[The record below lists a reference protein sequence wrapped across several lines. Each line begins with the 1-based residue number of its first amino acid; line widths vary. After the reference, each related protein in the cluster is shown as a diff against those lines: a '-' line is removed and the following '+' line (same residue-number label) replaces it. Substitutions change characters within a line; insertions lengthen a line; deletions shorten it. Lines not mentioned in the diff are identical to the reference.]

1 MLIQPKQ
8 PKYALRGLAIGVLVA
23 LSDFMMLGLFNV
35 QFTINGESALW
46 IAGPFLTSTFAI
58 LGYVAGKLYEAKK
71 NLTLQTEIIQR
82 QLQALEASQEK
93 TLQYEKL
100 ASIGRLSAGVAHE
113 VRNPLGVIRSAAGLI
128 AEESENLSDNAKKAS
143 DFIQKEILRLDHFIA
158 QLLDFSKPLSAKF
171 DVIRFEDIQMYL
183 RDLIRHEP
191 SMLEENIHIS
201 ILGESIPFEG
211 DLGLLT
217 QALFSL
223 VKNATEATGKQGRVT
238 VQAVVK
244 PPHIIIYLRD
254 DGPGI
259 AKEMIDNLYEPF
271 FTTKALGTGLG
282 LVMAERMIKG
292 HGGQLTYVEHEGA
305 GAAGEGACFLVTIPL
320 DSTQRFLG
328 DDDAM

>member
-1 MLIQPKQ
+1 MLTHPKQ
-8 PKYALRGLAIGVLVA
+8 PKYALRGLVIGLLIA
-23 LSDFMMLGLFNV
+23 LSDFMMLGVFNV

-46 IAGPFLTSTFAI
+46 IAGPFLASTFAI

-128 AEESENLSDNAKKAS
+128 AEESVNLSDNAKKAS

-171 DVIRFEDIQMYL
+171 EVIKFEDIQTYL
-183 RDLIRHEP
+183 QELIAHEP
-191 SMLEENIHIS
+191 SMLKNNITFDTPHGLTS
-201 ILGESIPFEG
+201 FEG

-223 VKNATEATGKQGRVT
+223 VKNATEAAGKQGHVIMNADLRRPNLVI
-238 VQAVVK
+238 
-244 PPHIIIYLRD
+244 HIRD
-254 DGPGI
+254 DGAGVAPDV
-259 AKEMIDNLYEPF
+259 IDRLYEPF

-282 LVMAERMIKG
+282 LVMAERIIKG
-292 HGGQLTYVEHEGA
+292 HGGRLAYIEHNGA
-305 GAAGEGACFLVTIPL
+305 GDRGKGACFVVTMPL

-328 DDDAM
+328 DNNAM

>member
-1 MLIQPKQ
+1 MLTQPKQ

-23 LSDFMMLGLFNV
+23 LSDFIMLGLFSV
-35 QFTINGESALW
+35 EFTINGESALW

-82 QLQALEASQEK
+82 QLQALETSQEK

-128 AEESENLSDNAKKAS
+128 AEEDEHLSDNAKKAS
-143 DFIQKEILRLDHFIA
+143 DFIQKEILRLDHFIT

-171 DVIRFEDIQMYL
+171 DVIQFEDIQSYL
-183 RDLIRHEP
+183 GDLIMHEP
-191 SMLEENIHIS
+191 SMSQDNIQLNM
-201 ILGESIPFEG
+201 LGESTPFEG

-217 QALFSL
+217 QSLFSL

-238 VQAVVK
+238 VHAVIK
-244 PPHIIIYLRD
+244 PPHIIIYIRD

-282 LVMAERMIKG
+282 LVMAERIIKG
-292 HGGQLTYVEHEGA
+292 HGGQITYIEHDGA
-305 GAAGEGACFLVTIPL
+305 GAAGKGACFAVTIPL

-328 DDDAM
+328 DDNAM